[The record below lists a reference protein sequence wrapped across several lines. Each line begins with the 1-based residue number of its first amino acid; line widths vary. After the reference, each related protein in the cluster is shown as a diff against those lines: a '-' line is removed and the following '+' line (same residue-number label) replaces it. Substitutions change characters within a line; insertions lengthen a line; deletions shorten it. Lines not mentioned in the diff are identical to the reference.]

1 MGLLRFKQYLYRV
14 EQRFILGKSE
24 RLKSRKA
31 IDLLFAEGKRVH
43 VEGFRVLYRFEPV
56 DHAAFS
62 VKLGVAAPARTFK
75 RAVDRNRV
83 KRLMREAYRHQK
95 YNLYQKLVT
104 AQKQMAI
111 MWVYKGKTLPE
122 LEVVNTAIQK
132 CLEKLSAHL

>member
-1 MGLLRFKQYLYRV
+1 MQYLYRV
-14 EQRFILGKSE
+14 EQRFTLGKSE

-43 VEGFRVLYRFEPV
+43 LEGFRVLYRFEPV

-83 KRLMREAYRHQK
+83 KRLLREAFRLQRPGFQELLK
-95 YNLYQKLVT
+95 ARSGTLDLFILYTGKQVPDFATVSEKT
-104 AQKQMAI
+104 AVI
-111 MWVYKGKTLPE
+111 
-122 LEVVNTAIQK
+122 
-132 CLEKLSAHL
+132 LEKLVKLLV